1 MIVDFSWVSHAYA
14 NWDIKVVFVRV
25 ETGLQIGKLIFLDFS
40 SIVRLFYKFFPRVYE
55 PDHCFVHSLF
65 TLTFNRFPRFW
76 FSILLFSFSIIIP
89 IKKDWDRLCQFS
101 RHSSNYEIFL
111 KVVFLFNECS
121 ILYFC
126 CFEKQLDY
134 TSRYPIIVNVYHEFN
149 LFQNKNFH
157 FALSPIGFKTQF
169 SISSLSTS
177 KRSKHKS
184 TMSVSASKRPTHRR
198 IAILLRCIVATL
210 HKALSM
216 LLIRYRSS
224 GWSWKISNQFQE
236 FQATWCNDS
245 HQLSN
250 FR

>member
-1 MIVDFSWVSHAYA
+1 MSHL
-14 NWDIKVVFVRV
+14 VF
-25 ETGLQIGKLIFLDFS
+25 
-40 SIVRLFYKFFPRVYE
+40 
-55 PDHCFVHSLF
+55 
-65 TLTFNRFPRFW
+65 
-76 FSILLFSFSIIIP
+76 LLFWKTWLYISHNCKCISWI
-89 IKKDWDRLCQFS
+89 Q
-101 RHSSNYEIFL
+101 
-111 KVVFLFNECS
+111 FLFE
-121 ILYFC
+121 
-126 CFEKQLDY
+126 
-134 TSRYPIIVNVYHEFN
+134 
-149 LFQNKNFH
+149 NKNFH

-169 SISSLSTS
+169 SISSMSTL
-177 KRSKHKS
+177 KHSKHKS

-236 FQATWCNDS
+236 FQATRCNDS

>member
-1 MIVDFSWVSHAYA
+1 MRYFS
-14 NWDIKVVFVRV
+14 K
-25 ETGLQIGKLIFLDFS
+25 
-40 SIVRLFYKFFPRVYE
+40 
-55 PDHCFVHSLF
+55 
-65 TLTFNRFPRFW
+65 
-76 FSILLFSFSIIIP
+76 
-89 IKKDWDRLCQFS
+89 
-101 RHSSNYEIFL
+101 
-111 KVVFLFNECS
+111 S

-126 CFEKQLDY
+126 CFEKLDY

-250 FR
+250 FNVKYAYVNLIANINSLLINENIIIYILDIICLIWKSNKCTSFWFLKKMKKN